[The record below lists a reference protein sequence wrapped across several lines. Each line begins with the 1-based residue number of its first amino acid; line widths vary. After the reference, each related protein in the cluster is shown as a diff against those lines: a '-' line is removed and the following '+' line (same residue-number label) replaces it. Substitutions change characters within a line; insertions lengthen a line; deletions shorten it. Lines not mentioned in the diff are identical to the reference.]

1 MKLYIYPLSAL
12 LLVSP
17 SLYAKDFSGHRVG
30 IGMVDSGYLPKN
42 VALVEYGYEFNRIIG
57 VNISGS
63 SYKESYYQEGYPD
76 SLTYNG
82 TYARIS
88 SDIGYTFDFNG
99 WDLKPYVLIG
109 MISLS
114 ESKTISNSSTGEV
127 QYGGGLRATLDFGV
141 YLDLS
146 FKAMDLQ
153 DRDGKESSLTI
164 GYKF

>member
-1 MKLYIYPLSAL
+1 MKLYIYPLCAL
-12 LLVSP
+12 LLASP
-17 SLYAKDFSGHRVG
+17 GLYAKDFSGHRVG

-42 VALVEYGYEFNRIIG
+42 VVLVEYGYEFNRIIG

-63 SYKESYYQEGYPD
+63 SYEEDYYEGWLKYD
-76 SLTYNG
+76 G

-99 WDLKPYVLIG
+99 WDLKPYALLG
-109 MISLS
+109 MIHLN
-114 ESKTISNSSTGEV
+114 ESNTLSNSSTTEV
-127 QYGGGLRATLDFGV
+127 QYGGGVRATLDFGG

-146 FKAMDLQ
+146 FKAMDLEG
-153 DRDGKESSLTI
+153 RDGNESSLTI